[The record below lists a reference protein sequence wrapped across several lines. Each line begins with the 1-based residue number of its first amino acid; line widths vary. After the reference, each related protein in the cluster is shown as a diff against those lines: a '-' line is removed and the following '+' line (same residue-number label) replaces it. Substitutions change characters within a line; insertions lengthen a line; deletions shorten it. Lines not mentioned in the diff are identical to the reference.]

1 MVQWALGVSLLEHQ
15 RNEEIVDEAKAE
27 PIEMVMNEKEEGW
40 NGLGKLKE
48 DRKQKT
54 S

>member
-1 MVQWALGVSLLEHQ
+1 MVQWAMGVSLQEHQ
-15 RNEEIVDEAKAE
+15 RNEEIVDEAKGE
-27 PIEMVMNEKEEGW
+27 PIEKEEGW